1 MVFYPAGTVL
11 LDPASEMSGE
21 GAKRNTLIHEALH
34 WEKDKTYFE
43 ILKVKNAL
51 VAEKLSDYVGTL
63 KPFMS
68 HQRKRNEGK

>member
-1 MVFYPAGTVL
+1 MIEKKEHHHLVFYSAGTVL
-11 LDPASEMSGE
+11 LDPASEEMYGE

-51 VAEKLSDYVGTL
+51 VCGKVISDYV
-63 KPFMS
+63 S
-68 HQRKRNEGK
+68 AH